1 MAFEWDPE
9 KARLN
14 FAKHGLAF
22 EAARQFD
29 VGTAATFDDIRADY
43 GERREIAIGF
53 IGDRLCV
60 MAFTRRGERTRIISL
75 RKANAREKRRY
86 VDHLASR

>member
-1 MAFEWDPE
+1 MAFEWDPA

-14 FAKHGLAF
+14 LKKHGIAF
-22 EAARQFD
+22 EAAVRFEFD
-29 VGTAATFDDIRADY
+29 TAVTFDDMRADY
-43 GERREIAIGF
+43 GERRQIAIGF

-60 MAFTRRGERTRIISL
+60 MAFTSRGKKTRIISL

-86 VDHLASR
+86 VHDLASG